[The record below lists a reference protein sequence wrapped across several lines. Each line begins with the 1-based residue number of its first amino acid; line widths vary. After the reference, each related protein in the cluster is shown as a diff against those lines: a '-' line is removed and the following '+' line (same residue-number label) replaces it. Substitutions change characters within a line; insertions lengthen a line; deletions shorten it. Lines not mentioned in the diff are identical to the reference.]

1 MSGLDRDRKRN
12 QTISF
17 RMSPEERRQMEAR
30 ILVTGMP
37 KGQYF
42 IESLLHQKIQIMA
55 VKYQSDRLAVEFK
68 RLRQQLEK
76 GGEEA
81 EEAVLN
87 CEALL
92 NQLVQLIAPK
102 EELTNGR

>member
-1 MSGLDRDRKRN
+1 MSGLDRDRKRI

-30 ILVTGMP
+30 IMVTGMP

-42 IESLLHQKIQIMA
+42 IESLLHQKIQITA
-55 VKYQSDRLAVEFK
+55 GKYQSDRLAVQFK

>member
-30 ILVTGMP
+30 ILVSGMP

-42 IESLLHQKIQIMA
+42 IESLLHQKIQITA
-55 VKYQSDRLAVEFK
+55 GKYQSDRLAMEFK

-76 GGEEA
+76 DGEEA
-81 EEAVLN
+81 EEAALN
-87 CEALL
+87 CKALL
-92 NQLVQLIAPK
+92 DQLVQVLKVK
-102 EELTNGR
+102 EEVTHGK

>member
-30 ILVTGMP
+30 ILVSGMP

-42 IESLLHQKIQIMA
+42 IESLLHQKIQITGG
-55 VKYQSDRLAVEFK
+55 KYQSDRLAMEFK
-68 RLRQQLEK
+68 RLRQQFEK
-76 GGEEA
+76 DGEEA
-81 EEAVLN
+81 EEVALN
-87 CEALL
+87 CKALL
-92 NQLVQLIAPK
+92 DQLVQVLEVK
-102 EELTNGR
+102 EEITHGK